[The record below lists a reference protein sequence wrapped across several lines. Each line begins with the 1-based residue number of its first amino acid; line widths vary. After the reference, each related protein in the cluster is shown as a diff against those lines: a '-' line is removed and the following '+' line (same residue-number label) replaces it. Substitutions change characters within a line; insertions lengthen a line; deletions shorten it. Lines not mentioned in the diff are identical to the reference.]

1 MKIGI
6 LTYHYGYNFGGVL
19 QCFALQQT
27 LKELGFS
34 NVQVVNCIP
43 NRVKFYLGGLP
54 RKRRIRTLFDWWLR
68 LRYGRKCR
76 KSFNSFRKNYLNMTA
91 EIKRKSLPALANSF
105 DVLIVGSDQI
115 WNYREQANGMFFLDW
130 KPSFKGVKIAYAPC
144 CGKNLVN
151 EKYRASL
158 NKALID
164 FHVLTVR
171 NKETQLFVKNLT
183 GIMPSIVP
191 DPTFLY
197 DFRKHIKK
205 RMIKDKYIF
214 VYTLGE
220 EIDGVNKKAIEQIK
234 KKYPN
239 CKVVASVIAYS
250 NPQKVNWADFVFY
263 DVNPIEWLN
272 MIYFADFVFTD
283 SFHGTI
289 FSMKFNVPFIVY
301 YSEEQR
307 KYRFDELI
315 KQFGINSHVVSSMRG
330 VKEYLAQPFFEVN
343 FDEKFNEFSK
353 YGKNILRESL
363 SNLK

>member
-1 MKIGI
+1 M
-6 LTYHYGYNFGGVL
+6 
-19 QCFALQQT
+19 
-27 LKELGFS
+27 KELGFN

-54 RKRRIRTLFDWWLR
+54 RKRRIRTVFDWWLR

-91 EIKRKSLPALANSF
+91 EIERKSLPALANSF

-197 DFRKHIKK
+197 DFRKYIKK

-220 EIDGVNKKAIEQIK
+220 EINGGNKKAIEQIK

-263 DVNPIEWLN
+263 DLNPIEWLN

-289 FSMKFNVPFIVY
+289 FSMKFNIPFIVY

-315 KQFGINSHVVSSMRG
+315 KQFGINSNVVSSMKG

-343 FDEKFNEFSK
+343 FDKKFNEFSK